1 MDEKLN
7 SAPRVEEKNQEFLSN
22 FSRSEHNQIETN
34 DKRNAGQSDFL
45 DEEFNDKDSSQMEKG
60 LFFQDPTDLQES
72 NLSDEKGRKGSISKA
87 EKYNPIT

>member
-34 DKRNAGQSDFL
+34 DKRNAG
-45 DEEFNDKDSSQMEKG
+45 
-60 LFFQDPTDLQES
+60 
-72 NLSDEKGRKGSISKA
+72 
-87 EKYNPIT
+87 